1 MPEQIGKYHVLGR
14 IGRGGMGMV
23 YKAHDPV
30 LDRPV
35 ALKVISPEIE
45 VTDELRAR
53 FFREAQ
59 ACARLSHPNIVT
71 IYDMGEHDG
80 RLFIVM
86 ELLDGDELRGLITQR
101 KPLPL
106 EDKVSV
112 MAQICGGLHYAH
124 QKGIV
129 HRDVKPGN
137 IFLLRN
143 GQVKIL
149 DFGIAQMAT
158 TEAGLTRTGLI
169 MGTLRYIAPEQVRGR
184 ANARS
189 DMYSVGAVCYELLSL
204 RPPFA
209 GDDPI
214 HLLEQLRTE
223 EPTPLHGI
231 DPSLPPE
238 LIAIVERAMQK
249 DESVRFPDLGS
260 MRVELQKVQR
270 YGQPRPVIMR

>member
-1 MPEQIGKYHVLGR
+1 
-14 IGRGGMGMV
+14 
-23 YKAHDPV
+23 
-30 LDRPV
+30 
-35 ALKVISPEIE
+35 
-45 VTDELRAR
+45 
-53 FFREAQ
+53 
-59 ACARLSHPNIVT
+59 
-71 IYDMGEHDG
+71 MGEHDG

-86 ELLDGDELRGLITQR
+86 ELLDGDELRGLIAQR

-189 DMYSVGAVCYELLSL
+189 DMYSVGAVCYELLTL
-204 RPPFA
+204 RPPSPATIPSICSSSFA
-209 GDDPI
+209 PRSP
-214 HLLEQLRTE
+214 HLSTGS
-223 EPTPLHGI
+223 T
-231 DPSLPPE
+231 LPPAGAHRDRGTRDAE
-238 LIAIVERAMQK
+238 
-249 DESVRFPDLGS
+249 G
-260 MRVELQKVQR
+260 
-270 YGQPRPVIMR
+270 